1 MWGLVAL
8 VAIFVPALVALGCG
22 GPSGVTTTGASPN
35 APPSAATIAESTTET
50 VPTTSEPPA
59 TLAPP
64 ATEPSPAQTALQ
76 HMTLRQKAAQ
86 VLLLA
91 FEGTTLLPAT
101 KELLAEAPPGGLL
114 LLGRNVEGAEQLAAL
129 TATLQ
134 EAAAANGSGIGLLIA
149 VDQEGG
155 PVQRI
160 RSGAPTL
167 PAARV
172 LGESSSP
179 EEAAQL
185 AEETALALLTL
196 GVNVNLAPVADVVGD
211 PDSFLYKRT
220 YGSDPALVASFVEA
234 VSGAFLQNGL
244 INIVKHFPGHGS
256 ASGDTHG
263 EAVISAASQVEF
275 ESKHLPPFEAAF
287 TTGVEGVMV
296 AHIVAPAYDT
306 SRPAS
311 LSSKVI
317 GGLLREELGF
327 SGLVV
332 ADDLEMAAAAWNPTG
347 QPAEMSAGDIGES
360 AVLALEAGCDLLI
373 SSGTLAR
380 QQLILDA
387 IVEAIET
394 GRVSMDRLDEAVLR
408 LLELKSRHGLLAR

>member
-35 APPSAATIAESTTET
+35 APPSAAAIVESATET

-114 LLGRNVEGAEQLAAL
+114 FLGRNVEGAEQLAAL

-134 EAAAANGSGIGLLIA
+134 EAAVANGSGVGLLIA

-387 IVEAIET
+387 IIEAIET